1 MSTCLL
7 TVLLVLPVDF
17 SHAVLA
23 ATCDERDEATLE
35 QRVVVLGDS
44 ITKGVRTGVSAEEIF
59 SSRIQQALIEEGRRV
74 VVNNQGIGGERTD
87 QALHRLAKDVL
98 SQKPHVVLV
107 MYGTNDSYV
116 DIGRK
121 ESRLTSRQFA
131 DNLTRITRQLQEQN
145 VRVVLMTEPRWGD
158 KAAMNGAGEHPNE
171 RLEEFL
177 QQTRNVAKDL
187 KCPLVDH
194 YAVWSKAREGGQDL
208 SEWTTDE
215 CHPNGEGHK
224 QLADTILPM
233 LRMELDR

>member
-1 MSTCLL
+1 MSMWLM
-7 TVLLVLPVDF
+7 TVLLVLPVSF

-23 ATCDERDEATLE
+23 ATCDEREKPPAE
-35 QRVVVLGDS
+35 QRIVVLGDS
-44 ITKGVRTGVSAEEIF
+44 ITKGVRTGVSPEEIF
-59 SSRIQQALIEEGRRV
+59 SARIEQTLLKEGHSV

-87 QALHRLAKDVL
+87 QALQRLAKDVL
-98 SQKPHVVLV
+98 SQKPHIVLV

-131 DNLTRITRQLQEQN
+131 DHLTEITRRLQEQN
-145 VRVVLMTEPRWGD
+145 VRVLLMTEPRWGD

-177 QQTRNVAKDL
+177 QQTRIVAKERM
-187 KCPLVDH
+187 CPLVDH
-194 YAVWSKAREGGQDL
+194 YAVWSKAGESGQDL
-208 SEWTTDE
+208 SAWTTDE

-224 QLADTILPM
+224 QLADAILPM